1 VSCVTVEDTVT
12 AFCSSLVAT
21 KCLTCAE
28 FTSPMIMPLVACN
41 VLYTRGR
48 GQNLEAD
55 IEEESQAVNIT
66 FIRHLVFVSG

>member
-1 VSCVTVEDTVT
+1 
-12 AFCSSLVAT
+12 
-21 KCLTCAE
+21 
-28 FTSPMIMPLVACN
+28 MIMPLVACN